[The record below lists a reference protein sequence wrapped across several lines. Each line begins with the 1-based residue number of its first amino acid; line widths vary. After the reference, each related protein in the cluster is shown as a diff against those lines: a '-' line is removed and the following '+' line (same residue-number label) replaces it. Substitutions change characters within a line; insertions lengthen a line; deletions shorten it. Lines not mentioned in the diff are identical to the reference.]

1 MRIERKID
9 LISEANSIFER
20 YSFTLKLFITPKT
33 TGKDA
38 LEIARLDEP
47 FVFINEYDSTLGI
60 AHVNDLNDIHYDA
73 IINYKFYSF
82 STYLEKTVLYYMKRL
97 EWYERA
103 SAETLRGKYGAIG
116 ARRGDMPRNMVSK
129 IKAEII
135 PSPIEPK
142 KIKETSYLHTR
153 PFDTLDGVSYDAIDF
168 KRIAKLVR
176 QSEPNLK
183 KYAKKSEVP
192 HQLEPDYV
200 SVYLNKDVIEYFTGG
215 KLNVKTGWYPLED
228 VYHDF
233 KDKIKE
239 LDLEGSRTL
248 NWDKPNKAH
257 YVGID
262 CEYVSQNSKL
272 LTFQIYN
279 ATLGVGFM
287 FHYNQGEPKF
297 KEMLAQLHHQF
308 DFEKIHLVSHYNIA
322 EISHFKDFSEDL
334 SDIIAAQK
342 ELLAYEKQ
350 EIKKTNGFYDE
361 IRKGVKGTKKKTKSN
376 GRDKAYRLNDCSNF
390 FRTNGNSVISVKPID
405 VFLKKDGIASLRD
418 ENRYKKNIVLF
429 ELTLK
434 DSYLVNNKEPLANL
448 GAMIGFNK
456 DDLTQDEITRMDE
469 LLINNPKRY
478 YQYSFKDAIITA
490 LATLHTE
497 DYLETNEIVKDS
509 RAIVASASTTA
520 GKFAQEYLD
529 EYGKDIGIK
538 HYSKYVQG
546 YLPYTDKLREDPHFA
561 KILRNDLKTDENSA
575 EFQASKD
582 LQYKAARGDWFLPS
596 YIQKG
601 RCAYYGGRNECF
613 AHGIFNTATIDV
625 DLKSAYPSAM
635 MSLYT
640 PDWHNFKRY
649 QGTDKNLDKIIRKLP
664 LNAIGYIK
672 INSYKLKSNIL
683 YPNLPAKLNNSLIF
697 VRSQSDGAFDLI
709 SFLYCYL
716 NDMFVNLD
724 IEELYY
730 FPPLNDFKDS
740 SQTLNIFG
748 DMISELLKKRAACEE
763 VEDKIGAKIYKNI
776 SNFIYGKT
784 CQGIGNGSTFNIS
797 MFINQKKS
805 QNEGNHNLNSRV
817 PPSAIYNPV
826 YAASVTGLIRT
837 MVTET
842 MERLSRKG
850 IYCASVT
857 TDGFV
862 AMTTEDNFR
871 LITDDLGMFNKMCL
885 DARHK
890 YLGDDSKL
898 YDIKH
903 RSYENESYVS
913 IATRFYFNM
922 SQRDDDDVQV
932 AGAGIQIPKA
942 RRSKQGEF
950 LMGKYAK
957 PGETVIMKHLAS
969 VNKVLAQDSIF
980 NARTREV
987 LKNYDYDMKRKPVDV
1002 EKTELV
1008 FGDDNVEKVRFLT
1021 KPFESIKEYQE
1032 HKKAYKNYN
1041 GKRKNNKIQT
1051 KEDVEQLEIIATLPK
1066 NSFYYNVKL
1075 KEKTIEGTLARAL
1088 SYMIY
1093 ENVKKN
1099 KSKYKLLEE
1108 LGFKPDG
1115 SKYSNGIKKI
1125 KDDTTDIV
1133 TYLIEGHDYA
1143 KSFKKTK
1150 SYEYFIAND
1159 KRVISKYDLKYLCDR
1174 LPRVKAFIEKILA
1187 LNIKTIDVQ
1196 KIFNTLTSSRKNRI
1210 LRT

>member
-1 MRIERKID
+1 MRKTYRLD
-9 LISEANSIFER
+9 AISEANVIFER
-20 YSFTLKLFITPKT
+20 YSFTLKLFINSKT

-38 LEIARLDEP
+38 LEIVRHEEP
-47 FVFINEYDSTLGI
+47 FVFINEYNSTLGI

-73 IINYKFYSF
+73 IINYKPHNFSF
-82 STYLEKTVLYYMKRL
+82 FLEKTVLYYNKRL

-103 SAETLRGKYGAIG
+103 SAEALRGKYGAIG

-129 IKAEII
+129 IKAELI

-142 KIKETSYLHTR
+142 KIKETSYLHTK
-153 PFDTLDGVSYDAIDF
+153 PFDTADGVSYDAIDF
-168 KRIAKLVR
+168 KKIAKLVKD
-176 QSEPNLK
+176 SEPWLK
-183 KYAKKSEVP
+183 KYAKKSEVL
-192 HQLEPDYV
+192 HQLEPDYI
-200 SVYLNKDVIEYFTGG
+200 SVYLNKDVIEYVTGG
-215 KLNVKTGWYPLED
+215 RLNIKTGWYPVENIYD
-228 VYHDF
+228 SF

-248 NWDKPNKAH
+248 DWSKVNKSH
-257 YVGID
+257 YIGID

-272 LTFQIYN
+272 LTFQVYN
-279 ATLGVGFM
+279 ATIGVGFM
-287 FHYNQGEPKF
+287 LHYNTGEPKF
-297 KEMLAQLHHQF
+297 NEFLAQLHHQF
-308 DFEKIHLVSHYNIA
+308 KFEKIHLVSHYNIA
-322 EISHFKDFSEDL
+322 EISHFKNFTNDIADL
-334 SDIIAAQK
+334 IASQK
-342 ELLAYEKQ
+342 ELLAFDKED
-350 EIKKTNGFYDE
+350 IKTTTGFFDD
-361 IRKGVKGTKKKTKSN
+361 IRKKVRKATKKNKAN
-376 GRDKAYRLNDCSNF
+376 GRDKLYRLHDCSNF

-405 VFLKKDGIASLRD
+405 VILKKDGQSCLGEGR
-418 ENRYKKNIVLF
+418 KNKTPVILF

-456 DDLTQDEITRMDE
+456 DDLSQDEIMHMDE
-469 LLINNPKRY
+469 LLINDPKRY

-509 RAIVASASTTA
+509 RAVVASASTTA

-575 EFQASKD
+575 EFQASKE
-582 LQYKAARGDWFLPS
+582 LQYKATRGDWFLPS
-596 YIQKG
+596 YIQQG
-601 RCAYYGGRNECF
+601 RGAYYGGRNECF
-613 AHGIFNTATIDV
+613 AHGVFNTATIDV

-640 PDWHNFKRY
+640 PDWHNFKKY
-649 QGTDKNLDKIIRKLP
+649 QGNDRNLDQIIRKMP

-672 INSYKLKSNIL
+672 INSYELRGDIL
-683 YPNLPAKLNNSLIF
+683 YPNLPAKLNNSLVF
-697 VRSQSDGAFDLI
+697 VRSQSDGMFDLI

-716 NDMFVNLD
+716 NNMFIKLD
-724 IEELYY
+724 IEEICY
-730 FPPLNDFKDS
+730 FPPLKDFKNS
-740 SQTLNIFG
+740 NQTLNIFG

-763 VEDKIGAKIYKNI
+763 IKDKIGAKIYKNI

-784 CQGIGNGSTFNIS
+784 CQGIGNSSTFNIS

-805 QNEGNHNLNSRV
+805 ANEGNHNLNSKV

-842 MERLSRKG
+842 MERLASKG
-850 IYCASVT
+850 ISCASVT

-862 AMTTEDNFR
+862 AMTTEDNFHI
-871 LITDDLGMFNKMCL
+871 ITDDLGEFNKMCL
-885 DARHK
+885 QARHK
-890 YLGDDSKL
+890 YLGDGSKL

-903 RSYENESYVS
+903 KSYENEDYVS

-942 RRSKQGEF
+942 RKSKQGEF
-950 LMGKYAK
+950 LMGKYAR
-957 PGETVIMKHLAS
+957 PQETVIMKHLAS
-969 VNKVLAQDSIF
+969 VNKVLAHDNIF

-987 LKNYDYDMKRKPVDV
+987 LKNYDYDIKRKPVNP
-1002 EKTELV
+1002 EKKELE
-1008 FGDDNVEKVRFLT
+1008 FNGQLYEKVKFLT
-1021 KPFESIKEYQE
+1021 QPFSSIKEYQE
-1032 HKKAYKNYN
+1032 YKKAYKNYN

-1051 KEDVEQLEIIATLPK
+1051 KEDVEQLDVIANLPK

-1075 KEKTIEGTLARAL
+1075 KEKTIESTLARAL
-1088 SYMIY
+1088 SYLVF
-1093 ENVKKN
+1093 ENVKHN
-1099 KSKYKLLEE
+1099 KSKLKLLEE
-1108 LGFKPDG
+1108 MGFKPEG
-1115 SKYSNGIKKI
+1115 SKYSNGIKML

-1159 KRVISKYDLKYLCDR
+1159 KRIMSKQDLKYLCDK
-1174 LPRVKAFIEKILA
+1174 LPRVKDFVEKVLA
-1187 LNIKTIDVQ
+1187 LNIKTLDIQ
-1196 KIFNTLTSSRKNRI
+1196 KIFNVLASSKKNRI